1 MRGAEIYGAI
11 GGIDAKLLCR
21 RPGVWWSPSARWFHF
36 GPDLVR
42 FAGSENPSGVD
53 FEETAQLLLAD
64 GATGLTSFSSLIAE
78 KSNQLLGHGAKA
90 FGRDR
95 SRQRARELALIGDV
109 TRQRTI
115 LFRGEPASDG
125 GYLHDE
131 TVSIDEIRRP

>member
-1 MRGAEIYGAI
+1 MKTHPVLTSK
-11 GGIDAKLLCR
+11 KLLN
-21 RPGVWWSPSARWFHF
+21 S
-36 GPDLVR
+36 
-42 FAGSENPSGVD
+42 
-53 FEETAQLLLAD
+53 LLTD